1 MSGAARALM
10 PQALTAEAFAPFGD
24 VVEAGGAHQLINDGT
39 TRQFADLAAID
50 VAAAGGEPRIS
61 IYRATPYALPLTI
74 RMLERHPLSSQLFM
88 PLAGQPFLVVVAE
101 AGKDPD
107 AAAVRAFATN
117 GRQGVNYRR
126 GTWHHPLI
134 AIGHPGEFLVLDR
147 GGEGRNCDEFEFAEL
162 GITLQLPAR

>member
-1 MSGAARALM
+1 MSGAARTLV
-10 PQALTAEAFAPFGD
+10 PLALTAEAFAPFGD

-50 VAAAGGEPRIS
+50 VAAEGGEPRIS
-61 IYRATPYALPLTI
+61 IYRATPYPLPLAI

-88 PLAGQPFLVVVAE
+88 PLAGQAFLVVVAE

-117 GRQGVNYRR
+117 GRQGINYRR

-134 AIGHPGEFLVLDR
+134 ALGDPGEFLVLDR
-147 GGEGRNCDEFEFAEL
+147 SGAGRNCDEFSFKGAEIVL
-162 GITLQLPAR
+162 TLPA

>member
-1 MSGAARALM
+1 MSGAVRTLV

-24 VVEAGGAHQLINDGT
+24 VVSADGDFELINDGT

-50 VAAAGGEPRIS
+50 VAAEHGPPRIS
-61 IYRATPYALPLTI
+61 IYRATPYPLPLTI

-88 PLAGQPFLVVVAE
+88 PLAGQPFLVVVAK
-101 AGKDPD
+101 AGEDPD

-134 AIGHPGEFLVLDR
+134 AIGDAGEFLVIDR
-147 GGEGRNCDEFEFAEL
+147 AGEGRNCDEFSFAGA
-162 GITLQLPAR
+162 GIVLTTPV